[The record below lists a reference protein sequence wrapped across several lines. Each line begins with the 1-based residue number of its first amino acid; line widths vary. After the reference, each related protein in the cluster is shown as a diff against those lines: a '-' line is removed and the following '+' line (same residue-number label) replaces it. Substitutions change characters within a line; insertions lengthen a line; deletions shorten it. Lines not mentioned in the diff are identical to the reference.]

1 MSDKRGQI
9 LKMFSM
15 LGYMRN
21 AYNHVNAKRITICCM
36 QTSMIEPFERLRK
49 AREEAGYSSAS
60 EAARRLGVPYQT
72 YVAHENGNRAFS
84 SDLARK
90 YASAFRTEPE
100 WLLFGGN
107 RTEQKPELVP
117 AGEGSAGDDDL
128 IAVYDVSAS
137 AGHGVLAE
145 TEELAA
151 YSLAFPPNYL
161 SKLTR
166 SNPKNLSII
175 SVKGDSMEPT
185 LHDDDIVMLDFSK
198 RDLNFDG
205 LFVLRFGET
214 LHVKR
219 VARSSRRE
227 HVKIISDNREVY
239 PAEDMHLS
247 DVEVIGKVIWKGGK
261 V

>member
-1 MSDKRGQI
+1 
-9 LKMFSM
+9 
-15 LGYMRN
+15 
-21 AYNHVNAKRITICCM
+21 
-36 QTSMIEPFERLRK
+36 MIEPFERLRK
-49 AREEAGYSSAS
+49 AREEAGFSSAAN
-60 EAARRLGVPYQT
+60 AAKRLGVPYQT
-72 YVAHENGNRAFS
+72 YVAHENGNRAFK

-90 YASAFRTEPE
+90 YASAFRVEPE
-100 WLLFGGN
+100 WLLFGGQ
-107 RTEQKPELVP
+107 RSEDVPEVVH
-117 AGEGSAGDDDL
+117 AGEGVESDEGL
-128 IAVYDVSAS
+128 VAVYDVSAS
-137 AGHGVLAE
+137 AGYGMLAE
-145 TEELAA
+145 SEELAA

-161 SKLTR
+161 KKLTR

-219 VARSSRRE
+219 VARSSKRE

-239 PAEDMHLS
+239 PPEVMHLS
-247 DVEVIGKVIWKGGK
+247 DVEVVGKVIWKGGK

>member
-1 MSDKRGQI
+1 MTNSDSTSLKLKSIREAAGVGLREMARRTGMSSSTYAHYENPNRFKDDYLP
-9 LKMFSM
+9 LKMAHMFA
-15 LGYMRN
+15 N
-21 AYNHVNAKRITICCM
+21 ALRPEGVADEVLKLAG
-36 QTSMIEPFERLRK
+36 IEGSG
-49 AREEAGYSSAS
+49 EASLDA
-60 EAARRLGVPYQT
+60 
-72 YVAHENGNRAFS
+72 
-84 SDLARK
+84 
-90 YASAFRTEPE
+90 PE
-100 WLLFGGN
+100 II
-107 RTEQKPELVP
+107 E
-117 AGEGSAGDDDL
+117 AGEGTPDGKSL
-128 IAVYDVSAS
+128 VAVYDLSAS
-137 AGHGVLAE
+137 AGYGMLAE
-145 TEELAA
+145 SEELAA

-161 SKLTR
+161 KKLTR

-219 VARSSRRE
+219 IARSSKRE

-239 PAEDMHLS
+239 PPEDMCLS
-247 DVEVIGKVIWKGGK
+247 DVEVVGKVIWKGGK